1 MIKVTLFFISGFVG
15 HVGTGAQH
23 ADIIQ
28 TPPPRL
34 SLTPWKSLYRKSANA
49 SLFHRSES
57 ALLNKLLSLLPYTPT
72 QTAESCTVNKV
83 RNVFSV

>member
-1 MIKVTLFFISGFVG
+1 MIEVTLFFISGFVG

-34 SLTPWKSLYRKSANA
+34 SLTP
-49 SLFHRSES
+49 
-57 ALLNKLLSLLPYTPT
+57 
-72 QTAESCTVNKV
+72 
-83 RNVFSV
+83 